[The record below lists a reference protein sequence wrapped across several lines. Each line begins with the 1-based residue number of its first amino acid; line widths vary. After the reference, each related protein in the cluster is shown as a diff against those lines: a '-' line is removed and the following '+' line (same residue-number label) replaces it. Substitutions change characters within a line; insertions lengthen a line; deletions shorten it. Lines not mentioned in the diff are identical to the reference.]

1 MKMVKKEQHREM
13 ESLEQG
19 HKRHAQRLFRT
30 AFTQP
35 PARNRS
41 LAMKSS
47 HNNHEIKLKS
57 GQTT

>member
-1 MKMVKKEQHREM
+1 MKMVKKEQHRET
-13 ESLEQG
+13 ESQERG

-41 LAMKSS
+41 LATKSS
-47 HNNHEIKLKS
+47 HNNQEIKLKS
-57 GQTT
+57 ARTT

>member
-1 MKMVKKEQHREM
+1 MKMVKKEQHRKV
-13 ESLEQG
+13 ESLEKG
-19 HKRHAQRLFRT
+19 YKRHAQRLFRT

-47 HNNHEIKLKS
+47 HNNHEIKLKRAPS
-57 GQTT
+57 T